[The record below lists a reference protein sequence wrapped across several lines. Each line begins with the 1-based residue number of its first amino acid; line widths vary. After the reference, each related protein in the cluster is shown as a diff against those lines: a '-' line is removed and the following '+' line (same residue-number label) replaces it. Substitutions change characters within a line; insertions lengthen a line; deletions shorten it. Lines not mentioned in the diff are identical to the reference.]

1 MSKQSNQRMKVLY
14 LMRIMLQNT
23 DEKHMISMGDIVE
36 KLQLYGINAER
47 KSLYDDLESLRTFG
61 IDIIYQQ
68 GKNGGYYVASRDF
81 ELPELKLLVDAVQS
95 SKFISLKKSNEL
107 IKKLESYASK
117 YEASQLQRQVYVH
130 KRIKSQNESIY
141 YIIDDIHEA
150 IFKNSKIKF
159 KYCEWN
165 INKEMQFKRNGEY
178 YTVSPW
184 ALTWDDENYY
194 LIAHEEGVL
203 KHFRVDKI
211 SSVNII
217 NEHREAASKFDN
229 FDTADYVKKVFG
241 MFGGK
246 SENVTIKLPENMIG
260 VVIDRFGTDVS
271 IRRVSEGVISIHTK
285 VEVSHQ
291 FFGWVT
297 ALGADVRIAAPSNV
311 VEEYRQ
317 YIDKIRN
324 QYE

>member
-1 MSKQSNQRMKVLY
+1 MKVLY

-178 YTVSPW
+178 YTVSPS
-184 ALTWDDENYY
+184 LHVFNMKY
-194 LIAHEEGVL
+194 L
-203 KHFRVDKI
+203 
-211 SSVNII
+211 
-217 NEHREAASKFDN
+217 
-229 FDTADYVKKVFG
+229 
-241 MFGGK
+241 
-246 SENVTIKLPENMIG
+246 
-260 VVIDRFGTDVS
+260 
-271 IRRVSEGVISIHTK
+271 
-285 VEVSHQ
+285 
-291 FFGWVT
+291 FFIF
-297 ALGADVRIAAPSNV
+297 LS
-311 VEEYRQ
+311 
-317 YIDKIRN
+317 
-324 QYE
+324 